1 MPNSVLIKISIDGS
15 GGFLKIWNS
24 VFDIDDPIPK
34 ISGALSKTFLE
45 SGVKKIFIIGLVPH
59 VSEDYVNIKQLW
71 MNCGVEHL
79 RNCNRLK
86 AA

>member
-45 SGVKKIFIIGLVPH
+45 SGVKKIFIIGLIPD
-59 VSEDYVNIKQLW
+59 VSKDYVN
-71 MNCGVEHL
+71 V
-79 RNCNRLK
+79 
-86 AA
+86 